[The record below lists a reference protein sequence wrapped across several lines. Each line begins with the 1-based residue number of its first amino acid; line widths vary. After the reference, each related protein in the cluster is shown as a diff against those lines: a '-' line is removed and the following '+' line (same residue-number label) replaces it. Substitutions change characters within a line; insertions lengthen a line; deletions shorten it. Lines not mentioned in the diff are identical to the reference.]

1 MQIEFKSRPEAF
13 SLRSFK
19 EWTLRKSTNSR
30 SPLPFGNRNSGYAL
44 VPTQRFCNPCR
55 EYDSMWQNMPALVGA
70 KGVSTQKISQV
81 ISTTVS
87 YCFHAMFPPL
97 FASAQPCSSFHG
109 QKIQRA
115 CISDPVMG
123 SNWSAPRSFC
133 QILPSEFPSS
143 ASYLKELQLRAGI
156 KIGKKKRTFGPC
168 HVTKLCEF
176 DGFYTAC
183 CCRGKGENTGML
195 DCVAVGSQ
203 ASVWRLALG
212 STCWNL
218 ETNLSAL
225 NHLEQ
230 ASRKYW
236 SFWFYST
243 TWSRKSCLHVPVHN
257 NTERRGKGHPASA
270 WRNLMHGG
278 HLWHACFLPRYDHA
292 LMTRARRELVR
303 EHCAQFTVD
312 VLRAIYQACP
322 FIVCFSML

>member
-13 SLRSFK
+13 SLRSCK

-70 KGVSTQKISQV
+70 KGVSTLTQKTSQV

-109 QKIQRA
+109 QKMQRA

-133 QILPSEFPSS
+133 QILPSELPSS
-143 ASYLKELQLRAGI
+143 ASYLKELQLRAGT
-156 KIGKKKRTFGPC
+156 KIGKKKTDIWTMPRDQTLWIWWLLHCLLLPWQRWKHWYVG
-168 HVTKLCEF
+168 LC
-176 DGFYTAC
+176 G
-183 CCRGKGENTGML
+183 CRL
-195 DCVAVGSQ
+195 
-203 ASVWRLALG
+203 ASKRLALG

-278 HLWHACFLPRYDHA
+278 HLWHARYDHA

>member
-13 SLRSFK
+13 SLRSCK

-70 KGVSTQKISQV
+70 KGVSTLTQKTSQV

-109 QKIQRA
+109 QKMQRA

-133 QILPSEFPSS
+133 QILPSELPSS
-143 ASYLKELQLRAGI
+143 ASYLKELQLRAGT

-203 ASVWRLALG
+203 ASVWLWDQHVGIWRRICLRWIIWNRRVESIEASDSTALHEAG
-212 STCWNL
+212 SP
-218 ETNLSAL
+218 
-225 NHLEQ
+225 
-230 ASRKYW
+230 ASTFR
-236 SFWFYST
+236 ST
-243 TWSRKSCLHVPVHN
+243 TILNGVERGIRHRLEEIWCTVGIFGMRDTTTHWWHVLEENWSESTVLSSQLMCFVLSIKHVH
-257 NTERRGKGHPASA
+257 S
-270 WRNLMHGG
+270 
-278 HLWHACFLPRYDHA
+278 
-292 LMTRARRELVR
+292 
-303 EHCAQFTVD
+303 
-312 VLRAIYQACP
+312 
-322 FIVCFSML
+322 